1 MASARSSRWGVA
13 TAISAT
19 LVAEHEHLKLPRR
32 PSPTTAVMVAY
43 VTGVFMSAMD
53 LHIVNVA
60 LPTLSRTF
68 GAGVASVQWTVVG
81 YVLSLAVFIPASG
94 WIGDRVGT
102 KRTFLFALAT
112 FTVASAICGAA
123 QSLDEL
129 IAARVLQGVGGGLL
143 VPAGTAMLFRAYPPE
158 RRARIT
164 RTLLLPIIIAPATAP
179 IIGGIF
185 TQDASW
191 RWVFLVN
198 VPIGV
203 VVFAFCAVTLS
214 EHREHARGRF
224 DLSGFLLGGGGLAL
238 LLYALSEGSVN
249 GWLSAPIVV
258 SGLAG
263 LVSLIVF
270 SRYEY
275 RRPDP
280 LLNLRLLHDRLLRST
295 NLVFA
300 FTSGAFLGTLYL
312 TPIFL
317 QEVAG
322 YSPISSGTTTFIEAI
337 GVGVASQSVGR
348 LYPRLGPRRMAA
360 AGAIVVA
367 GLLACFQF
375 VDAGTSPWLLRG
387 LMFLLG
393 AANSAPF
400 LAVQTSMFT
409 TISPADT
416 GHASA
421 IYNTGRQVSFA
432 MCVALLSAIIAG
444 VGGTRLVAFHD
455 AYLALLA
462 FALLGGIT
470 AFTLIR
476 TRDAAAS
483 MVGAGQSV
491 GQSTL

>member
-1 MASARSSRWGVA
+1 M
-13 TAISAT
+13 
-19 LVAEHEHLKLPRR
+19 KLPRR
-32 PSPTTAVMVAY
+32 ASPTAAVIVAY
-43 VTGVFMSAMD
+43 VTGVFMTAMD
-53 LHIVNVA
+53 QHIVNVA
-60 LPTLSRTF
+60 LPTLSRVF
-68 GAGVASVQWTVVG
+68 DASIASVQWTVIG

-102 KRTFLFALAT
+102 KRTFLFALAM
-112 FTVASAICGAA
+112 FTISSAICGAA
-123 QSLDEL
+123 QSLGEL

-158 RRARIT
+158 RRARVT

-179 IIGGIF
+179 IIGGVF

-198 VPIGV
+198 VPVGV
-203 VVFAFCAVTLS
+203 VVFGFCAVALS
-214 EHREHARGRF
+214 EHREHLRGRF
-224 DLSGFLLGGGGLAL
+224 DLAGFLLGGGGLAL
-238 LLYALSEGSVN
+238 LLYALSEGSVS
-249 GWLSAPIVV
+249 GWLSAPIVAA
-258 SGLAG
+258 GLAG
-263 LVSLIVF
+263 LVSLATF
-270 SRYEY
+270 SRFEY

-300 FTSGAFLGTLYL
+300 FTSAAFLGTLYL

-322 YSPISSGTTTFIEAI
+322 YSPIGSGTTTFMEAI
-337 GVGVASQSVGR
+337 GVAVASQSVGR
-348 LYPRLGPRRMAA
+348 LYPRLGPRKMAT

-367 GLLACFQF
+367 CLLACFQF
-375 VDAGTSPWLLRG
+375 VNAGTNPWLLRG
-387 LMFLLG
+387 LMFLIG

-409 TISPADT
+409 TISRADT

-421 IYNTGRQVSFA
+421 IYNTGRQASLA
-432 MCVALLSAIIAG
+432 ICVALLSAIIAG
-444 VGGTRLVAFHD
+444 VGGTRLLAFHD

-462 FALLGGIT
+462 LALLGATT

-483 MVGAGQSV
+483 MVGPRQSAGE
-491 GQSTL
+491 STL